1 VSGQIW
7 PVLLI
12 IAAIIV
18 YVVAKVIFYARK
30 SANQWKEVDQSKLKH
45 FFDLFRYVVPLCA
58 SKDRNIVLAVT
69 LSRYGY
75 FYRADP

>member
-30 SANQWKEVDQSKLKH
+30 SANQWKEVDQSKLKPWH
-45 FFDLFRYVVPLCA
+45 D
-58 SKDRNIVLAVT
+58 D
-69 LSRYGY
+69 
-75 FYRADP
+75 DDW